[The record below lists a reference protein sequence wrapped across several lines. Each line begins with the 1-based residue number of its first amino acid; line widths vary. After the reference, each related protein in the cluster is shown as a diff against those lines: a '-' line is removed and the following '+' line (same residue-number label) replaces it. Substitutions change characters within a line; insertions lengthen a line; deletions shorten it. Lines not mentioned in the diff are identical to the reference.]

1 MSFLNF
7 TSLTLPSIFKQKETL
22 EYPFVKKEPYDGL
35 KGKIVIDENN
45 CILCGKCSKA
55 CPCDAIEVSRPK
67 KTWAIDHFRCI
78 TCSSC
83 IDACPKKCLS
93 MDPEYESVSRHKV
106 TDTHS
111 INLPEKKPKKDT
123 EEQA

>member
-7 TSLTLPSIFKQKETL
+7 TSLTLPSIFKKKETL

-35 KGKIVIDENN
+35 KGKIAIEEGK

-55 CPCDAIEVSRPK
+55 CPCEAIEVSRPK
-67 KTWAIDHFRCI
+67 KIWSIDHFRCI

-93 MDPEYESVSRHKV
+93 MDPEYESVSRTKEM
-106 TDTHS
+106 DTHS
-111 INLPEKKPKKDT
+111 IKLPEKKPSKDVT
-123 EEQA
+123 EQA